1 MLNNQRKSNSKII
14 VISSPSG
21 GGKTSIVKN
30 VLKEFPEIVFSISAT
45 TRPKRNNEIDG
56 VDYYFISEEQFLEK
70 IQRDEFIEWERF
82 YDYYYGTPKELVN
95 NTLKSNK
102 SILLELDVKGA
113 LSVKKLYPD
122 SIIIFIDVPSFEE
135 LIKRLQIRNTESETD
150 FKKRIERAKMELSYK
165 DKFDYIFVNKDL
177 NEVTNQVINLLK
189 NILNK
194 EK

>member
-1 MLNNQRKSNSKII
+1 MLNNQEKSNSKII

-135 LIKRLQIRNTESETD
+135 LVKRLQIRNTESETD

>member
-30 VLKEFPEIVFSISAT
+30 VLKEFSEIVFSISAT

>member
-1 MLNNQRKSNSKII
+1 MLNNQGKSNSKII

-21 GGKTSIVKN
+21 GGKTSIVKS

-70 IQRDEFIEWERF
+70 IEKDEFIEWERF
-82 YDYYYGTPKELVN
+82 YDYYYGTPKELIN
-95 NTLKSNK
+95 NTLKSKK

-135 LIKRLQIRNTESETD
+135 LVKRLQSRNTESETD
-150 FKKRIERAKMELSYK
+150 LKKRIERAKMELSYK
-165 DKFDYIFVNKDL
+165 DKFDYIFINKDL
-177 NEVTNQVINLLK
+177 NEVTNKVINLLK